1 MASLLYRL
9 EQEAFRAGIQA
20 RTDEARDWFRVKVK
34 QLGKINRQQLLQDE
48 ALIRKSRTM
57 MGHMYMYYYDPKHR
71 ETLPYYDAFPLTIM
85 VERAPGGF
93 YGMNLHYLKPNTRA
107 IFLDKLTDT
116 LTNEKYDEST
126 RFRARYNLLS
136 GVRKFK
142 EFQPCFKHYL
152 SSQIDSKIVLVQ
164 PPEWEIAIFLPTEQ
178 FVKAKKTKVWQDS
191 ARKIRGQ

>member
-20 RTDEARDWFRVKVK
+20 RTDDARDWFRVKVK
-34 QLGKINRQQLLQDE
+34 QLGKINRQQLLKDE

-57 MGHMYMYYYDPKHR
+57 MGHMYMYFYDPKHR
-71 ETLPYYDAFPLTIM
+71 ETLPYYDAFPLTVM

-93 YGMNLHYLKPNTRA
+93 YGLNLHYLKPTTRA
-107 IFLDKLTDT
+107 LFLDKLTDT

-136 GVRKFK
+136 SVRKYK

-178 FVKAKKTKVWQDS
+178 FMKAKKTEVWQKS
-191 ARKIRGQ
+191 AKTIRGT

>member
-1 MASLLYRL
+1 LASLLYRL

-20 RTDEARDWFRVKVK
+20 RTDDARDWFRVKVK
-34 QLGKINRQQLLQDE
+34 QLGKINRQQLLKDE

-57 MGHMYMYYYDPKHR
+57 MGHMYMYFYDPKHR
-71 ETLPYYDAFPLTIM
+71 ETLPYYDAFPLTVM

-93 YGMNLHYLKPNTRA
+93 YGLNLHYLKPTTRA
-107 IFLDKLTDT
+107 LFLDKLTDT

-136 GVRKFK
+136 SVRKFK

-178 FVKAKKTKVWQDS
+178 FMKAKKTEVWQKS
-191 ARKIRGQ
+191 AKTIRGT